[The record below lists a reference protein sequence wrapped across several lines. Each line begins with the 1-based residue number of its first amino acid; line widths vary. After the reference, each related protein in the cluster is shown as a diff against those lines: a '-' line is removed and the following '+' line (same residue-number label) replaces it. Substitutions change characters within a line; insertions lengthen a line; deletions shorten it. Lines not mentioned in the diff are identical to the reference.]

1 MSSTSQRT
9 SLLVMAKVLLV
20 HTRIWYLDWHEDISK
35 VKVSGVN
42 LPFTPLR
49 YIEKCKMSRD
59 FIWHQKSTQSQMTSS
74 PVSHHQ
80 TRVWGFLANQNQRN
94 VAHMMMRSNFLS
106 CQNWK
111 NGKNWLLSKL
121 PLTRNMY
128 FLASRNARCFSA
140 FHTDVLVFVACSYFD
155 SVRDYFL

>member
-1 MSSTSQRT
+1 
-9 SLLVMAKVLLV
+9 
-20 HTRIWYLDWHEDISK
+20 
-35 VKVSGVN
+35 
-42 LPFTPLR
+42 
-49 YIEKCKMSRD
+49 
-59 FIWHQKSTQSQMTSS
+59 MTSS

-140 FHTDVLVFVACSYFD
+140 FHTDVLIFVACSYFD
-155 SVRDYFL
+155 SVRDYLLSGIQGVFADSRSLDGISHYRSVNYG